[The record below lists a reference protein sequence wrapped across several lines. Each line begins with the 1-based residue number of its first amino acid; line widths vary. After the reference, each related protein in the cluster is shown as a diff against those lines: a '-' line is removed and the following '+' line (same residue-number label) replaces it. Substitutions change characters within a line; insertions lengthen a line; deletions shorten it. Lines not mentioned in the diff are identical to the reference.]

1 MLRFVASLL
10 VQAQPSQMLCDTLE
24 YDDKPW
30 EKHRHTVATIC
41 KKMKQATRDQAGP
54 SHTRKVPCSA
64 SSELSGLNQVVQIH
78 LDESTASVEP
88 NVTMGALVRRTM
100 RQGLIPTVV
109 ASSKAT
115 TVADAFATETCGS
128 SSFRFGTFDCAVLSL
143 EGVRHDGQY
152 VMVNLN
158 DGDAVGRLSED
169 AGAPHSL
176 ALITLLKIALIPACK
191 YVEMTYWPVSLVSD
205 AWIRITPK
213 GPNSSSHDR
222 SAMDD
227 STDFVDSIMFD
238 WSLGVVVTGRITS
251 AVDHIRN
258 GLKESDTFVQHAE
271 SIGSKLHGKLDT
283 HVETVP
289 LIDYLFRYD
298 VGPVA
303 RGKRRS
309 GGRRDSFVTQDC
321 TGAVQDVILS
331 TQSEIRDAVS
341 SHWCESTVPISMARV
356 EPHST
361 FGRRRPGVRSTLD
374 GVRWHVRA
382 VGCER
387 KKKSN

>member
-1 MLRFVASLL
+1 
-10 VQAQPSQMLCDTLE
+10 MLCDTLE
-24 YDDKPW
+24 YDEEPW
-30 EKHRHTVATIC
+30 KKHRHAVAAIC

-54 SHTRKVPCSA
+54 SHARKVPCSA
-64 SSELSGLNQVVQIH
+64 SSELSGLNQVVQIR

-100 RQGLIPTVV
+100 MQRLIPTVI
-109 ASSKAT
+109 ASSEAT

-143 EGVRHDGQY
+143 EGVRHDGQN
-152 VMVNLN
+152 VMVKLS
-158 DGDAVGRLSED
+158 DGDAIGPLFED

-176 ALITLLKIALIPACK
+176 ALITLLEIALIPACK

-205 AWIRITPK
+205 AWLRITPK
-213 GPNSSSHDR
+213 EANSSSHDK
-222 SAMDD
+222 SAVDD

-251 AVDHIRN
+251 AVDHIRS
-258 GLKESDTFVQHAE
+258 GLKDSDTFVQHAE
-271 SIGSKLHGKLDT
+271 SIGSKLQGTCDT
-283 HVETVP
+283 HVETVL

-303 RGKRRS
+303 HRKRHS
-309 GGRRDSFVTQDC
+309 DSCIDSLVTQDR
-321 TGAVQDVILS
+321 TGGVQDVILF
-331 TQSEIRDAVS
+331 THSEIRDVVR
-341 SHWCESTVPISMARV
+341 SHWCESTAPISMARV
-356 EPHST
+356 ESHST
-361 FGRRRPGVRSTLD
+361 FGRRRLGVQSTLD
-374 GVRWHVRA
+374 GVRWHVQA
-382 VGCER
+382 AGCER